1 MKRLLILPLATAM
14 LSGCTHPLRVNNLN
28 NYQNPSVIALQER
41 LRLGIRPTAP
51 DLQGHRLIHQV
62 SRDLLKY
69 NAESS
74 TAVDEDNTYIDVIAD
89 ISIVPEYKGS
99 GWNFWV
105 DFPGFLI
112 WAPAWHG
119 YNYHA
124 GYDIDVRLNDAKTGQ
139 LINTIFVPVRLDV
152 KHADISRTWTTGAAI
167 PTLGLAPLIGGLV
180 AMNYDPTVTPL
191 VNQQVDPII
200 SDYIAQQIALT
211 LHYHKSAPRDRFEK
225 LERLKNDGLITED
238 EYQTQRKKI
247 IDSL

>member
-1 MKRLLILPLATAM
+1 MKHLPIFASAVAILT
-14 LSGCTHPLRVNNLN
+14 GCTHPLTVKNLN
-28 NYQNPSVIALQER
+28 NYKNPSVIALQER

-74 TAVDEDNTYIDVIAD
+74 TAVDDDNTYIDVIAD

-112 WAPAWHG
+112 WTPAWHG
-119 YNYHA
+119 YNYQA
-124 GYDIDVRLNDAKTGQ
+124 NYDIDVRLNDAKTGK

-152 KHADISRTWTTGAAI
+152 KHADISRTWTTGAGY

-180 AMNYDPTVTPL
+180 TMNYDPTVTPL
-191 VNQQVDPII
+191 VNQEVDPIV

-211 LHYHKSAPRDRFEK
+211 LHYYKSAPRDRLEK
-225 LERLKNDGLITED
+225 LEQLKNDDIISEP
-238 EYQTQRKKI
+238 EYKTQRRKI

>member
-1 MKRLLILPLATAM
+1 MKRLLSLLAAVALLT
-14 LSGCTHPLRVNNLN
+14 GCTHPLTVHNLN
-28 NYQNPSVIALQER
+28 NYKNPSVIALQER

-51 DLQGHRLIHQV
+51 DLQGHRLIHQI

-74 TAVDEDNTYIDVIAD
+74 TAVDDDNTYIDVIAD

-112 WAPAWHG
+112 WTPAWHG
-119 YNYHA
+119 YNYKA
-124 GYDIDVRLNDAKTGQ
+124 NYDIDVRLNDAKTGK
-139 LINTIFVPVRLDV
+139 LINTCFVPVRLDV
-152 KHADISRTWTTGAAI
+152 KHADISRTWTTGVGY

-180 AMNYDPTVTPL
+180 TMNYDPTVTPL
-191 VNQQVDPII
+191 VNQQVDPIV

-211 LHYHKSAPRDRFEK
+211 LHYYKSAPRDRFEK
-225 LERLKNDGLITED
+225 LEQLKNDELISEE
-238 EYQTQRKKI
+238 EYQKQRQEI
-247 IDSL
+247 INSL

>member
-1 MKRLLILPLATAM
+1 MKKILLLIASAVI
-14 LSGCTHPLRVNNLN
+14 LSGCTHPLTVTNLN
-28 NYQNPSVIALQER
+28 NYKNPSVIALQER

-51 DLQGHRLIHQV
+51 DLQGHRLIHQI

-74 TAVDEDNTYIDVIAD
+74 TAVDNDNTYIDVIAD
-89 ISIVPEYKGS
+89 ISIVPQYRGS

-112 WAPAWHG
+112 WTPAWHG

-124 GYDIDVRLNDAKTGQ
+124 DYDIDVRLNDAKSGK
-139 LINTIFVPVRLDV
+139 LINTIFVPVRLDM
-152 KHADISRTWTTGAAI
+152 KHADISRTWTTGAGW

-180 AMNYDPTVTPL
+180 TMNYDETVTPL
-191 VNQQVDPII
+191 VNQRVDPIV

-211 LHYHKSAPRDRFEK
+211 LHYYKAAPRDRFEK
-225 LERLKNDGLITED
+225 LEQLKNDGLITDE
-238 EYQTQRKKI
+238 EYQKQRKQI